1 MAGTELGH
9 DVQVQTKAAA
19 ASEQIEAK
27 PLTEKDLANQQ
38 LLGEFLEST
47 GSDVKSKGS
56 DEPVKETAKRP
67 LGSVKE
73 LGLPTV
79 TIEDDKKQSE
89 LYRLDR
95 EMKDRDNH
103 PAGDV
108 KNPLASP
115 MPYYPA
121 PEGYTR
127 SLIPVG
133 PPKDTKK

>member
-9 DVQVQTKAAA
+9 DVQVQTKAA

-47 GSDVKSKGS
+47 GIDVKSKGS
-56 DEPVKETAKRP
+56 DEPVKDIAKQP

-73 LGLPTV
+73 LGFPTV
-79 TIEDDKKQSE
+79 AIEDDKKQSE

-95 EMKDRDNH
+95 EMK
-103 PAGDV
+103 G
-108 KNPLASP
+108 
-115 MPYYPA
+115 
-121 PEGYTR
+121 
-127 SLIPVG
+127 
-133 PPKDTKK
+133 